1 MNFNTIAFSV
11 LITFIISLLGLSYY
25 LFENNVELKRE
36 LSLQRMN
43 NASLQVSIDKQ
54 NSQIKILEA
63 RNRSLSESFHEVET
77 KYEEIKGKTHFV
89 SNEDV
94 IKEYAKKHNIS
105 DNEAFCKIHMDI
117 IEKGLDEFYK
127 K

>member
-11 LITFIISLLGLSYY
+11 LITFIFSLLGLSYY

-43 NASLQVSIDKQ
+43 NASLQVSLDNQ

-63 RNRSLSESFHEVET
+63 RNYSLSERFYEVET
-77 KYEEIKGKTHFV
+77 KYEEIKGKTHSV

-105 DNEAFCKIHMDI
+105 DKEAFCKIHMGI

>member
-11 LITFIISLLGLSYY
+11 LITFIFSLLGLSYY
-25 LFENNVELKRE
+25 LFEKNVELKKE

-43 NASLQVSIDKQ
+43 NASLQVSLDNQ

-63 RNRSLSESFHEVET
+63 RNYSLSERFYEVET
-77 KYEEIKGKTHFV
+77 KYEEIKGKTHSV

-105 DNEAFCKIHMDI
+105 DNEAFCKIHMGI

>member
-11 LITFIISLLGLSYY
+11 LITFIVSLLGLSYY
-25 LFENNVELKRE
+25 LYENNVELKRE

-43 NASLQVSIDKQ
+43 NASLQVSIDQQ

-77 KYEEIKGKTHFV
+77 KYEEIKGLHLHCLMRV
-89 SNEDV
+89 
-94 IKEYAKKHNIS
+94 
-105 DNEAFCKIHMDI
+105 
-117 IEKGLDEFYK
+117 FYP
-127 K
+127 